1 MACSGGTL
9 YPRERHARPVTS
21 GHARTSARAA
31 DGVIATIRPAPQVLR
46 NAASWPADLL
56 VGVRSGAASGHQYQ
70 RDLQVGLDMS
80 TAIGLHA

>member
-9 YPRERHARPVTS
+9 YPRERHARPVRS

-46 NAASWPADLL
+46 NAASSAADLL
-56 VGVRSGAASGHQYQ
+56 VGDQERRG
-70 RDLQVGLDMS
+70 
-80 TAIGLHA
+80 